1 MFGSAAQITA
11 WSRSPPS
18 SRARTSTCPLPSLWS
33 HWGFAASS
41 AGSKRA
47 RPRRAARAPAVVRRR
62 RVVVGERRDAPARVQ
77 RELSQ
82 ISPRQRQAGHGAR
95 VARLWFLV
103 RERCPLRARGRAG
116 RERASASDAARR
128 REGHRVSLDKERCC
142 AVFGSALSLR
152 RMRAAQS
159 GRFRARRYRSAA
171 TRLGFAGDAVCL
183 ICRALDPRP
192 EDQTTESPTSPSPG

>member
-18 SRARTSTCPLPSLWS
+18 SRARTSTCPLPPLWS

-62 RVVVGERRDAPARVQ
+62 VVVGRATRRAGPRSARAFASLAATAPGGSRCARRASLVLVQ
-77 RELSQ
+77 
-82 ISPRQRQAGHGAR
+82 
-95 VARLWFLV
+95 
-103 RERCPLRARGRAG
+103 ERCPLRARGRAG

-128 REGHRVSLDKERCC
+128 REGHRVSLYKERCC
-142 AVFGSALSLR
+142 AVFGCACAVSSDAS
-152 RMRAAQS
+152 S
-159 GRFRARRYRSAA
+159 KSAA
-171 TRLGFAGDAVCL
+171 SEQVVRG
-183 ICRALDPRP
+183 ALCNGSVLL
-192 EDQTTESPTSPSPG
+192 EMQYA